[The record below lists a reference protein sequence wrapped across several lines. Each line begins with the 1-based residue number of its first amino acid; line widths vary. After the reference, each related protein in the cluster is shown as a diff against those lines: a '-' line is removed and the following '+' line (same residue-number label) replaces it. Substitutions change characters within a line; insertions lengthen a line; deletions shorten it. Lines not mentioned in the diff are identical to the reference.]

1 MGLFDRLK
9 KKKAEALVAKAKENL
24 EKAEDI
30 NEMFKAVK
38 PLFETG
44 ILNENNMF
52 AKDLEHLDANGEL
65 PSGWFV
71 NSPDIEEKDRELGNL
86 INRYVYLRDNKG
98 AVDDKITSIKA
109 VISYLEAYKTYCY
122 NKNECYIKYFS
133 DQYEHCHNSKC
144 DDFPLIANYQGFLK
158 ELLDNYDNLKL
169 QESLVKT
176 LPDDLLKYLKEHND
190 IMQKDVYKAFDKVIK
205 GDIQSLLYQ
214 WAKDGIIKREKQGNT
229 YLITTNN
236 TN

>member
-24 EKAEDI
+24 EKTEDI

-52 AKDLEHLDANGEL
+52 AEDLEHLDENGEL
-65 PSGWFV
+65 PFGWFV

-86 INRYVYLRDNKG
+86 ISRYVYLRDNKG
-98 AVDDKITSIKA
+98 AVDDKIASINA
-109 VISYLEAYKTYCY
+109 VISYLEAYRNYCY
-122 NKNECYIKYFS
+122 NKNGCYIKYFS

-176 LPDDLLKYLKEHND
+176 LPDDLLKYLKEHNN

-214 WAKDGIIKREKQGNT
+214 WAKSGIIKREKEGNS
-229 YLITTNN
+229 YRITII
-236 TN
+236 

>member
-24 EKAEDI
+24 ENAEDI

-52 AKDLEHLDANGEL
+52 AEDLEHLDENGEL
-65 PSGWFV
+65 PFGWFV

-98 AVDDKITSIKA
+98 AVDDKIASIKA
-109 VISYLEAYKTYCY
+109 VISYLEAYRNYCY

-176 LPDDLLKYLKEHND
+176 LPDNLLKYLKEHNN

-214 WAKDGIIKREKQGNT
+214 WAKSGIIKREKEGNS
-229 YLITTNN
+229 YRITII
-236 TN
+236 